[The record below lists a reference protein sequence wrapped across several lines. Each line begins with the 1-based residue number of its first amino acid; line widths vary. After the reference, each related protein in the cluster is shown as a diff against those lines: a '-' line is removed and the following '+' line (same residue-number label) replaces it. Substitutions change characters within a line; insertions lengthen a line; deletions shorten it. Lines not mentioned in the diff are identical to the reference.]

1 MENEHEMTP
10 REEMLR
16 EIAHD
21 AYKQSD
27 CTERR
32 YQWVLGGLCGILLFL
47 LGLFVNTSGKTQQMS
62 ATVAVHDN
70 RLTTLENRFNT
81 MESLLR
87 EIAANQATILSK
99 WQGSEK

>member
-1 MENEHEMTP
+1 MNRESELTE

-16 EIAHD
+16 EIA
-21 AYKQSD
+21 AEAFKVKD

-32 YQWVLGGLCGILLFL
+32 YQWVLGGMVGLLLFL
-47 LGLFVNTSGKTQQMS
+47 FGLFMNTAGKSEQMTS
-62 ATVAVHDN
+62 TVAVHEN

-87 EIAANQATILSK
+87 EIAANQAKLLSK
-99 WQGSEK
+99 ISE